1 MSTVDFS
8 QLPPPSLVSELS
20 FEVLFE
26 TRKESFIALHES
38 EKQAEIRETLKRESE
53 PVTKL
58 LQENA
63 YLEMLYVAKCNADA
77 RSLLLAYAEK
87 SDLDH
92 LALTEYGLIRLLVS
106 PADDTAIPPID
117 AIYESDER
125 LRERCLL
132 SFDGMNTAG
141 SANAYRYF
149 ALSADGRVDGIKVR
163 SDGANPYLLDIV
175 ITQIDSVNGEAS
187 AELVSAVQKAL
198 DPDHVRPVCDRP
210 IVKSSVATNYQ
221 IEAQLYVGKNAED
234 ALLLETANLRLDKYI
249 KNAQKNGESI
259 YRSAIYAALHVDGI
273 QRVVVTVPVND
284 LVMDSYHH
292 PFCTAKT
299 ISIGGLNE

>member
-8 QLPPPSLVSELS
+8 QLPTPNLISELD
-20 FEVLFE
+20 FE
-26 TRKESFIALHES
+26 TILSRRKENFIALFELSEQES
-38 EKQAEIRETLKRESE
+38 WRKVLSRESD
-53 PVTKL
+53 PVTKV

-63 YLEMLYVAKCNADA
+63 YLELLYLNKCNADA
-77 RSLLLAYAEK
+77 RALLLAYAEN

-92 LALTEYGLIRLLVS
+92 LALTEYGLTRLIVTPEDISTTPPL
-106 PADDTAIPPID
+106 PAV
-117 AIYESDER
+117 YESDER
-125 LRERCLL
+125 LKERCIL

-163 SDGANPYLLDIV
+163 SDEANPYLLDIV
-175 ITQIDSVNGEAS
+175 ITQVDSINGEAS
-187 AELVSAVQKAL
+187 AELVTAVQKVL

-210 IVKSSVATNYQ
+210 TVKSSSATNYQ

-234 ALLLETANLRLDKYI
+234 ALLLEAANIRLDKYI
-249 KNAQKNGESI
+249 KNAQKNGKSI
-259 YRSAIYAALHVDGI
+259 YRSAIFAALHVDGI
-273 QRVVVTVPVND
+273 QRVVITSPAND

-299 ISIGGLNE
+299 IAIGGVE

>member
-8 QLPPPSLVSELS
+8 QLPEPNLIQELDYES
-20 FEVLFE
+20 IFNE
-26 TRKESFIALHES
+26 RKEKFIALYPATE
-38 EKQAEIRETLKRESE
+38 QNQWRTILNRESD
-53 PVTKL
+53 PVVKV

-63 YLEMLYVAKCNADA
+63 YLELLYRNKCNADA
-77 RSLLLAYAEK
+77 RSLLLAYAEG

-92 LALTEYGLIRLLVS
+92 LALTEYGLIRLIVT
-106 PADDTAIPPID
+106 PADNSVVPPSP

-163 SDGANPYLLDIV
+163 SEQDSPYLLDVV
-175 ITQIDSVNGEAS
+175 ITQVDSVNGQAS
-187 AELVSAVQKAL
+187 EELVSIVQAAL
-198 DPDHVRPVCDRP
+198 DPDHVRPICDRP
-210 IVKSSVATNYQ
+210 TVKSSLATNYQ
-221 IEAQLYVGKNAED
+221 IEAVLYVGKNAED
-234 ALLLETANLRLDKYI
+234 ALLLEAANIRLDKYI

-259 YRSAIYAALHVDGI
+259 YLSAIYAALHVDGI
-273 QRVVVTVPVND
+273 ERVEIISPTAD
-284 LVMDSYHH
+284 LVMDNYHH
-292 PFCTAKT
+292 PYCTTK
-299 ISIGGLNE
+299 SITVGGVI

>member
-8 QLPPPSLVSELS
+8 QLPEPNLIQELDYES
-20 FEVLFE
+20 IFNE
-26 TRKESFIALHES
+26 RKEKFIALYPATE
-38 EKQAEIRETLKRESE
+38 QNQWRTILNRESD
-53 PVTKL
+53 PVVKV

-63 YLEMLYVAKCNADA
+63 YLELLYRNKCNADA
-77 RSLLLAYAEK
+77 RSLLLAYAEG

-92 LALTEYGLIRLLVS
+92 LALTEYGLIRLIVT
-106 PADDTAIPPID
+106 PADNSVVPPSP

-163 SDGANPYLLDIV
+163 SEQDSPYLLDVV
-175 ITQIDSVNGEAS
+175 ITQVDSVNGQAS
-187 AELVSAVQKAL
+187 EELVSIVQAAL
-198 DPDHVRPVCDRP
+198 DPDHVRPICDRP
-210 IVKSSVATNYQ
+210 TVKSSLATNYQ
-221 IEAQLYVGKNAED
+221 IEAVLYVGKNAED
-234 ALLLETANLRLDKYI
+234 ALLLEAANIRLDKYI

-259 YRSAIYAALHVDGI
+259 YLSAIYAALHVDGI
-273 QRVVVTVPVND
+273 ERVQIISPTAD
-284 LVMDSYHH
+284 LVMDNYHH
-292 PFCTAKT
+292 PYCTTK
-299 ISIGGLNE
+299 SITVGGVI

>member
-8 QLPPPSLVSELS
+8 QLLPPSLITELS
-20 FEVLFE
+20 YEAIF
-26 TRKESFIALHES
+26 TKRKESFISLYDAS
-38 EKQAEIRETLKRESE
+38 EQQAVRELLQRESE
-53 PVTKL
+53 PVVKL

-63 YLEMLYVAKCNADA
+63 YLEMLYQAKCNADA

-92 LALTEYGLIRLLVS
+92 LALTEYGLTRLVVT
-106 PADDTAIPPID
+106 PANNTVIPPID
-117 AIYESDER
+117 TVYESDER

-163 SDGANPYLLDIV
+163 SDEANPYLLDIV
-175 ITQIDSVNGEAS
+175 ITQVDSLNGEAS
-187 AELVSAVQKAL
+187 VELITAVQKAL

-210 IVKSSVATNYQ
+210 TVKASSATNYK

-234 ALLLETANLRLDKYI
+234 ALLLEAANIRLDKYI

-259 YRSAIYAALHVDGI
+259 YRSAIFAALHVDGI
-273 QRVVVTVPVND
+273 QRVVITSPEND

-292 PFCTAKT
+292 PYCTTK
-299 ISIGGLNE
+299 SITVGGVI

>member
-8 QLPPPSLVSELS
+8 QLPEPNLIQELDYES
-20 FEVLFE
+20 IFNE
-26 TRKESFIALHES
+26 RKEKFIALYPATE
-38 EKQAEIRETLKRESE
+38 QNQWRTILNRESD
-53 PVTKL
+53 PVVKV

-63 YLEMLYVAKCNADA
+63 YLELLYRNKCNADA
-77 RSLLLAYAEK
+77 RSLLLAYAEG

-92 LALTEYGLIRLLVS
+92 LALTEYGLIRLIVT
-106 PADDTAIPPID
+106 PADNSVVPPSP

-163 SDGANPYLLDIV
+163 SDDANPYLLDIV
-175 ITQIDSVNGEAS
+175 ITQVDSLNGEAS
-187 AELVSAVQKAL
+187 AELITAVQKAL

-210 IVKSSVATNYQ
+210 TVKASSATNYQ

-234 ALLLETANLRLDKYI
+234 ALLLEAANIRLDKYI
-249 KNAQKNGESI
+249 
-259 YRSAIYAALHVDGI
+259 
-273 QRVVVTVPVND
+273 
-284 LVMDSYHH
+284 
-292 PFCTAKT
+292 
-299 ISIGGLNE
+299 GLTH

>member
-234 ALLLETANLRLDKYI
+234 ALLLETANIRLDKYI

-273 QRVVVTVPVND
+273 ERVEIISPTAD

-292 PFCTAKT
+292 PYCTAKNIT
-299 ISIGGLNE
+299 VGGVI

>member
-8 QLPPPSLVSELS
+8 QLLPPSLITELS
-20 FEVLFE
+20 YEAIF
-26 TRKESFIALHES
+26 TKRKESFISLYDAS
-38 EKQAEIRETLKRESE
+38 EQQAVRELLQRESE
-53 PVTKL
+53 PVVKL

-63 YLEMLYVAKCNADA
+63 YLEMLYQAKCNADA

-92 LALTEYGLIRLLVS
+92 LALTEYGLTRLVVT
-106 PADDTAIPPID
+106 PANNTVIPPID
-117 AIYESDER
+117 TVYESDER

-163 SDGANPYLLDIV
+163 SDEANPYLLDIV
-175 ITQIDSVNGEAS
+175 ITQVNSLNGEAS
-187 AELVSAVQKAL
+187 VELITAVQKAL

-210 IVKSSVATNYQ
+210 TVKASSATNYQ

-234 ALLLETANLRLDKYI
+234 ALLLEAANIRLDKYI

-259 YRSAIYAALHVDGI
+259 YRSAIFAALHVDGI
-273 QRVVVTVPVND
+273 QRVVITSPEND

-292 PFCTAKT
+292 PFCIAKT
-299 ISIGGLNE
+299 IAIGGVE

>member
-8 QLPPPSLVSELS
+8 QLLPPSLITELS
-20 FEVLFE
+20 YEAIF
-26 TRKESFIALHES
+26 TKRKESFISLYDAS
-38 EKQAEIRETLKRESE
+38 EQQAVRELLQRESE
-53 PVTKL
+53 PVVKL

-63 YLEMLYVAKCNADA
+63 YLEMLYQAKCNADA

-92 LALTEYGLIRLLVS
+92 LALTEYGLTRLVVT
-106 PADDTAIPPID
+106 PANNTVIPPID
-117 AIYESDER
+117 TVYESDER

-163 SDGANPYLLDIV
+163 SDEANPYLLDIV
-175 ITQIDSVNGEAS
+175 ITQVDSLNGEAS
-187 AELVSAVQKAL
+187 AELITAVQKAL

-210 IVKSSVATNYQ
+210 TVKASSATNYQ

-234 ALLLETANLRLDKYI
+234 ALLLEAANIRLDKYI

-259 YRSAIYAALHVDGI
+259 YRSAIFAALHVDGI
-273 QRVVVTVPVND
+273 QRVVITSPAND

-299 ISIGGLNE
+299 IAIGGVE

>member
-8 QLPPPSLVSELS
+8 QLPEPNLIQELDYES
-20 FEVLFE
+20 IFNE
-26 TRKESFIALHES
+26 RKEKFIALYPATE
-38 EKQAEIRETLKRESE
+38 QNQWRTILNRESD
-53 PVTKL
+53 PVVKV

-63 YLEMLYVAKCNADA
+63 YLELLYRNKCNADA
-77 RSLLLAYAEK
+77 RSLLLAYAEG

-92 LALTEYGLIRLLVS
+92 LALTEYGLIRLIVT
-106 PADDTAIPPID
+106 PADNSVVPPSP

-163 SDGANPYLLDIV
+163 SDEANPYLLDIV
-175 ITQIDSVNGEAS
+175 ITQVDSLNGEAS
-187 AELVSAVQKAL
+187 AELITAVQKAL

-210 IVKSSVATNYQ
+210 TVKSSSATNYQ

-234 ALLLETANLRLDKYI
+234 ALLLEAANIRLDKYI

-259 YRSAIYAALHVDGI
+259 YRSAIFAALHVDGI
-273 QRVVVTVPVND
+273 QRVVITSPVND

-292 PFCTAKT
+292 PFCIAKT
-299 ISIGGLNE
+299 IAIGGVE

>member
-8 QLPPPSLVSELS
+8 QLLPPSLITELS
-20 FEVLFE
+20 YEAIF
-26 TRKESFIALHES
+26 TKRKESFISLYDAS
-38 EKQAEIRETLKRESE
+38 EQQAVRELLQRESE
-53 PVTKL
+53 PVVKL

-63 YLEMLYVAKCNADA
+63 YLEMLYQAKCNADA

-92 LALTEYGLIRLLVS
+92 LALTEYGLTRLVVT
-106 PADDTAIPPID
+106 PANNTVIPPID
-117 AIYESDER
+117 TVYESDER

-132 SFDGMNTAG
+132 SYDGMNTAG

-163 SDGANPYLLDIV
+163 SDEANPYLLDIV
-175 ITQIDSVNGEAS
+175 ITQVDSLNGEAS
-187 AELVSAVQKAL
+187 VELITAVQKAL

-210 IVKSSVATNYQ
+210 TVKASSATNYK

-234 ALLLETANLRLDKYI
+234 ALLLEAANIRLDKYI

-259 YRSAIYAALHVDGI
+259 YRSAIFAALHVDGI
-273 QRVVVTVPVND
+273 QRVVITSPEND

-292 PFCTAKT
+292 PFCIAKT
-299 ISIGGLNE
+299 IAIGGVE

>member
-8 QLPPPSLVSELS
+8 QLLPPSLITELS
-20 FEVLFE
+20 YEAIF
-26 TRKESFIALHES
+26 TKRKESFISLYDAS
-38 EKQAEIRETLKRESE
+38 EQQAVRELLQRESE
-53 PVTKL
+53 PVVKL

-63 YLEMLYVAKCNADA
+63 YLEMLYQAKCNADA

-92 LALTEYGLIRLLVS
+92 LALTEYGLTRLVVT
-106 PADDTAIPPID
+106 PANNTVIPPVE

-125 LRERCLL
+125 LRERCIL

-149 ALSADGRVDGIKVR
+149 TLSADGRVDGIKVR
-163 SDGANPYLLDIV
+163 SEQDNPYLLDVV
-175 ITQIDSVNGEAS
+175 ITQVDSLNGEAS
-187 AELVSAVQKAL
+187 VELITAVQKAL

-210 IVKSSVATNYQ
+210 TVKSSSATNYQ

-234 ALLLETANLRLDKYI
+234 ALLLEAANIRLDKYI

-259 YRSAIYAALHVDGI
+259 YRSAIFAALHVDGI
-273 QRVVVTVPVND
+273 QRVVITSPVND

-292 PFCTAKT
+292 PFCIAKT
-299 ISIGGLNE
+299 IAIGGVE

>member
-8 QLPPPSLVSELS
+8 QLLPPSLITELS
-20 FEVLFE
+20 YEAIF
-26 TRKESFIALHES
+26 TKRKESFISLYDAS
-38 EKQAEIRETLKRESE
+38 EQQAVRELLQRESE
-53 PVTKL
+53 PVVKL

-63 YLEMLYVAKCNADA
+63 YLEMLYQAKCNADA

-92 LALTEYGLIRLLVS
+92 LALTEYGLTRLVVT
-106 PADDTAIPPID
+106 PANNTVIPPID
-117 AIYESDER
+117 TVYESDER

-163 SDGANPYLLDIV
+163 SDEANPYLLDIV
-175 ITQIDSVNGEAS
+175 ITQVDSLNGEAS
-187 AELVSAVQKAL
+187 AELITAVQKAL

-210 IVKSSVATNYQ
+210 TVKASSATNYQ

-234 ALLLETANLRLDKYI
+234 ALLLEAANIRLDKYI

-259 YRSAIYAALHVDGI
+259 YRSAIFAALHVDGI
-273 QRVVVTVPVND
+273 QRVVITSPEND

-292 PFCTAKT
+292 PFCIAKT
-299 ISIGGLNE
+299 IAIGGVE

>member
-8 QLPPPSLVSELS
+8 QLLPPSLITELS
-20 FEVLFE
+20 YEAIF
-26 TRKESFIALHES
+26 TKRKESFISLYDAS
-38 EKQAEIRETLKRESE
+38 EQQAVRELLQRESE
-53 PVTKL
+53 PVVKL

-63 YLEMLYVAKCNADA
+63 YLEMLYQAKCNTDA

-92 LALTEYGLIRLLVS
+92 LALTEYGLTRLVVT
-106 PADDTAIPPID
+106 PADNTVIPPVE
-117 AIYESDER
+117 AAYESDER
-125 LRERCLL
+125 LRERCIL
-132 SFDGMNTAG
+132 SFDGMNTTG

-149 ALSADGRVDGIKVR
+149 TLSADGRVDGIKVR
-163 SDGANPYLLDIV
+163 SDEANPYLLDIV
-175 ITQIDSVNGEAS
+175 ITQVDSINGEAS
-187 AELVSAVQKAL
+187 AELITVVQKAL

-210 IVKSSVATNYQ
+210 TVKASSATNYQ

-234 ALLLETANLRLDKYI
+234 ALLLEAANIRLDKYI

-259 YRSAIYAALHVDGI
+259 YRSAIFAALHVDGI
-273 QRVVVTVPVND
+273 QRVVITSPVND

-292 PFCTAKT
+292 PFCIAKT
-299 ISIGGLNE
+299 IAIGGVE

>member
-8 QLPPPSLVSELS
+8 QLLPPSLITELS
-20 FEVLFE
+20 YEAIF
-26 TRKESFIALHES
+26 TKRKESFISLYDAS
-38 EKQAEIRETLKRESE
+38 EQQAVRELLQRESE
-53 PVTKL
+53 PVVKL

-63 YLEMLYVAKCNADA
+63 YLEMLYQAKCNADA

-92 LALTEYGLIRLLVS
+92 LALTEYGLTRLVVT
-106 PADDTAIPPID
+106 PANNTVIPPID
-117 AIYESDER
+117 TVYESDER

-163 SDGANPYLLDIV
+163 SDEANPYLLDIV
-175 ITQIDSVNGEAS
+175 ITQVDSLNGEAS
-187 AELVSAVQKAL
+187 VDLITAVQKAL

-210 IVKSSVATNYQ
+210 TVKASSATNYQ

-234 ALLLETANLRLDKYI
+234 ALLLEAANIRLDKYI

-259 YRSAIYAALHVDGI
+259 YRSAIFAALHVDGI
-273 QRVVVTVPVND
+273 QRVVITSPVND

-292 PFCTAKT
+292 PFCIAKT
-299 ISIGGLNE
+299 IAIGGVE

>member
-8 QLPPPSLVSELS
+8 QLLPPSLITELS
-20 FEVLFE
+20 YEAIF
-26 TRKESFIALHES
+26 TKRKESFISLYDAS
-38 EKQAEIRETLKRESE
+38 ELQAVRELLQRESE
-53 PVTKL
+53 PVVKL

-63 YLEMLYVAKCNADA
+63 YLEMLYQAKCNADA

-92 LALTEYGLIRLLVS
+92 LALTEYGLTRLVVT
-106 PADDTAIPPID
+106 PANNTVIPPID
-117 AIYESDER
+117 TVYESDER

-149 ALSADGRVDGIKVR
+149 TLSADGRVDGIKVK
-163 SDGANPYLLDIV
+163 SDEATPCFLDIV
-175 ITQIDSVNGEAS
+175 ITQVDSGNGAAS
-187 AELVSAVQKAL
+187 EELIQIVQAAL
-198 DPDHVRPVCDRP
+198 DPDTVRPVCDRP
-210 IVKSSVATNYQ
+210 TVKSSSATNYQ

-234 ALLLETANLRLDKYI
+234 ALLLEAANIRLDKYI

-259 YRSAIYAALHVDGI
+259 YRSAIFAALHVDGI
-273 QRVVVTVPVND
+273 QRVVITSPEND

-292 PFCTAKT
+292 PYCTTKSIT
-299 ISIGGLNE
+299 IGGVI

>member
-8 QLPPPSLVSELS
+8 QLLPPSLITELS
-20 FEVLFE
+20 YEAIF
-26 TRKESFIALHES
+26 TKRKESFISLYDAS
-38 EKQAEIRETLKRESE
+38 EQQAVRELLQRESE
-53 PVTKL
+53 PVVKL

-63 YLEMLYVAKCNADA
+63 YLEMLYQAKCNADA

-92 LALTEYGLIRLLVS
+92 LALTEYGLTRLVVT
-106 PADDTAIPPID
+106 PANNTVIPPID
-117 AIYESDER
+117 AVYESDER

-163 SDGANPYLLDIV
+163 SDDANPYLLDIV
-175 ITQIDSVNGEAS
+175 ITQVDSLNGEAS
-187 AELVSAVQKAL
+187 AELITAVQNAL

-210 IVKSSVATNYQ
+210 TVKASSATNYQ

-234 ALLLETANLRLDKYI
+234 ALLLEAANIRLDKYI

-259 YRSAIYAALHVDGI
+259 YRSAIFAALHVDGI
-273 QRVVVTVPVND
+273 QRVVITSPVND

-292 PFCTAKT
+292 PFCIAKT
-299 ISIGGLNE
+299 IAIGGVE